1 MTASRHPVINVATG
15 DLIKWQNGR
24 EVNNKQNPNAGKGF
38 NIDLRSNKLGTQ
50 FIYLSSSFLL
60 CMYHYLFSL
69 LLLQFLYYANWVFLI
84 LLYEYMQDVHTPHE
98 QHYGWSIAYYYSRYD
113 MIESSGSSAFIS
125 QSIMICYFIFLHQD
139 SVLFHDTVFYNVK
152 YGNIHATDE
161 QAYGAARMADIHDT
175 ILKFPQGYDTQV
187 GERGLKL
194 SGNTVKL
201 LL

>member
-1 MTASRHPVINVATG
+1 
-15 DLIKWQNGR
+15 
-24 EVNNKQNPNAGKGF
+24 
-38 NIDLRSNKLGTQ
+38 
-50 FIYLSSSFLL
+50 
-60 CMYHYLFSL
+60 
-69 LLLQFLYYANWVFLI
+69 
-84 LLYEYMQDVHTPHE
+84 
-98 QHYGWSIAYYYSRYD
+98 

-125 QSIMICYFIFLHQD
+125 QSIMIYYFIFLHQD

-161 QAYGAARMADIHDT
+161 QVYGAARMADIHDT

-201 LL
+201 LMKVTSISIIIVYVDDFLYIYGRRCWYLYRQNMLPAEWSKRSEFILCAEH